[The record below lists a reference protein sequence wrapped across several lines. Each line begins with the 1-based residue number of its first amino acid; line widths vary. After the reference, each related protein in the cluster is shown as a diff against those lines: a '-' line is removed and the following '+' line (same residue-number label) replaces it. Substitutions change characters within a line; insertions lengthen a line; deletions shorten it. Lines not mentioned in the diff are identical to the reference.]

1 MPGQHTNTPLYSVD
15 QEDKTMTV
23 KEIIT
28 LAMQGYKPG
37 DIKELIE
44 LAKDIPEP
52 APAPEPEPIPEP
64 APAPE
69 PAAPEF
75 DYAAEI
81 EKLKAENDRIK
92 NDLQKA
98 QEFNRT
104 ASTPEVPKKSNQ
116 ETINDMFLSLT
127 R

>member
-1 MPGQHTNTPLYSVD
+1 
-15 QEDKTMTV
+15 MTV

-104 ASTPEVPKKSNQ
+104 ASAPEVPKKSNQ